1 MAIEILLEDSGQEGW
16 GIRDILLCIFLLC
29 YILEGQCHG
38 DFHWFWLSLAEVIT
52 KYSHSSFVISRTLK
66 ERYHMILAKRKRK
79 EVGLWSFFDN
89 IGVKSVKIIH
99 RGPPK
104 EFKDTPLYLRVILNE
119 KYFRAFYHSN
129 LLGSLEVSP
138 ENHDMAPLNSSLT
151 LNAFKVYAD

>member
-1 MAIEILLEDSGQEGW
+1 
-16 GIRDILLCIFLLC
+16 
-29 YILEGQCHG
+29 
-38 DFHWFWLSLAEVIT
+38 
-52 KYSHSSFVISRTLK
+52 
-66 ERYHMILAKRKRK
+66 MILAKRKRK

-119 KYFRAFYHSN
+119 
-129 LLGSLEVSP
+129 VSP